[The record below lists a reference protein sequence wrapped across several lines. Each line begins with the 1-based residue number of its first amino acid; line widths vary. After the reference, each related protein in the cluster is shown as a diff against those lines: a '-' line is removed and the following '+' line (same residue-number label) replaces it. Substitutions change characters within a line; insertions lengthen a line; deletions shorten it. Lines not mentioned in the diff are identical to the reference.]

1 MNNIEQDVR
10 SNQKHGLNTYKEA
23 LQSRVG
29 ELKVLVEAEGY
40 NSTRRI
46 ALRKEASQSQDDLQK
61 CRNRLGG
68 RTPQIYLTSTWVFL
82 FATCVVLITEAF
94 VNKVLFDMA
103 LLSNSII
110 SIAASA
116 LVSGFLVLIAHL
128 AGLNIRQVWS
138 DFHHR
143 IIWSKLIWGI
153 VCIFIVFSI
162 VVGIMYTRAFF
173 DAVSIAS
180 GDINVFQDV
189 AKQAFSDGFS
199 KLLSKA
205 FSSSESTVMGTVNF
219 LALFGAFSV
228 AALSHDSDVELD
240 QRYRRVQSANKKLE
254 NHQDRFSA
262 NIRKIH
268 KNYEIPVRNSK
279 RAFIDAGGN
288 SDELQIDDIQQEL
301 RAAGEN
307 RPSTSNQASGDLPST
322 NHVPATNEQQRI
334 SWHDVK

>member
-1 MNNIEQDVR
+1 MNDIEQDII
-10 SNQKHGLNTYKEA
+10 SNQSHGLNTYKDA

-29 ELKVLVEAEGY
+29 ELKILVGAEGY
-40 NSTRRI
+40 NSLRRTG
-46 ALRKEASQSQDDLQK
+46 LRKNAIQTQDDLQK

-82 FATCVVLITEAF
+82 LATCIVLVTEAF

-143 IIWSKLIWGI
+143 IIWSKLLWGI
-153 VCIFIVFSI
+153 ICVFVIFWI

-173 DAVSIAS
+173 DATSIAS

-199 KLLSKA
+199 KLLAKA

-228 AALSHDSDVELD
+228 AALSHDSDIELD
-240 QRYRRVQSANKKLE
+240 QRYRGAQSARKRLE
-254 NHQDRFSA
+254 KHQDNFSS
-262 NIRKIH
+262 KIQ
-268 KNYEIPVRNSK
+268 KIYKKYETPVRNSK

-288 SDELQIDDIQQEL
+288 SDLLPVDDIQQEL
-301 RAAGEN
+301 GLAGEN
-307 RPSTSNQASGDLPST
+307 RPSNQSSRE
-322 NHVPATNEQQRI
+322 PAPAAQMGVTNEQQKI